1 MKLRV
6 NWAPDKLLTFEEV
19 LARDGYY
26 FNALSGNIYRHE
38 GHPAATE
45 ENVGAIARAVE
56 AGTAPVQIDPR
67 HWLFITDDL
76 DLTEG
81 DVRGMLH
88 DVFNVR
94 MEDVGR
100 LVSTTAVRTWKQ
112 RSIEDL

>member
-19 LARDGYY
+19 LKRKGYY
-26 FNALSGNIYRHE
+26 FNALSGAIYRHD

-45 ENVGAIARAVE
+45 ENVGAIERATE
-56 AGTAPVQIDPR
+56 AGTAPVDFDPR
-67 HWLFITDDL
+67 HWLLITDDL

-94 MEDVGR
+94 QEDVGR
-100 LVSTTAVRTWKQ
+100 LVSTVADRGPRQERRK
-112 RSIEDL
+112 EL